1 MPGRGLCLR
10 RGLERDGGHVVG
22 RGCGGPE
29 PHLDGEDLV
38 LAPEVVKPVGGQ
50 DGPTDGEVVRE
61 DDVIASQGQGEWL
74 GSAGTTPARL
84 PPTAL
89 AGAAVWRAGWVAC
102 LRSFPVPVVRA
113 RLRDLL
119 GPADERTHR

>member
-22 RGCGGPE
+22 RGCGGPA

-50 DGPTDGEVVRE
+50 DGPTDGEVARE
-61 DDVIASQGQGEWL
+61 DDVLASQGQGEWL
-74 GSAGTTPARL
+74 GPAGTTPARL

-89 AGAAVWRAGWVAC
+89 AGSHVAGRLGRLPWVVPCARGTGAVV
-102 LRSFPVPVVRA
+102 
-113 RLRDLL
+113 
-119 GPADERTHR
+119 